1 MRFKNLILPHV
12 VSQTTSCQRIS
23 MKPSSITWVLAA
35 HNPESLARFYAT
47 AFGTIAE
54 PGFSSQHW
62 RVPLADGGCLE
73 IYRPSR
79 SRPFP
84 ERGRTLAPCLKL
96 SACEHPLEQ
105 LGACLPEL
113 IASGARVQ
121 QPPRLEPFG
130 AEAWLEDPE
139 ENPLLVVAPSV

>member
-1 MRFKNLILPHV
+1 
-12 VSQTTSCQRIS
+12 

-35 HNPESLARFYAT
+35 RDPESLAWFYAG
-47 AFGTIAE
+47 AFGTTADR
-54 PGFSSQHW
+54 GLSQQHW

-96 SACEHPLEQ
+96 SACEQPLEQ
-105 LGACLPEL
+105 LEACLPEL
-113 IASGARVQ
+113 IAPGASVQ

-139 ENPLLVVAPSV
+139 ENPLLVVVPSV